1 MFAQAENFHPQNLCN
16 VLWFWYGVHMYG
28 PVGIRRG
35 CPGTRIWNETSQ
47 LDCPQTFMVCALGSG
62 NVCDEAFARPMTLL
76 CIVHFKTNRQT
87 NCQKAVAIFSL
98 DSF

>member
-1 MFAQAENFHPQNLCN
+1 MFAQAENFDPQNLHN

-47 LDCPQTFMVCALGSG
+47 FDCPQTFMVCALGSG
-62 NVCDEAFARPMTLL
+62 NVCDEAFARQMTLTL
-76 CIVHFKTNRQT
+76 KTYMMCLWFWYGAHMYRS
-87 NCQKAVAIFSL
+87 VGIRR
-98 DSF
+98 